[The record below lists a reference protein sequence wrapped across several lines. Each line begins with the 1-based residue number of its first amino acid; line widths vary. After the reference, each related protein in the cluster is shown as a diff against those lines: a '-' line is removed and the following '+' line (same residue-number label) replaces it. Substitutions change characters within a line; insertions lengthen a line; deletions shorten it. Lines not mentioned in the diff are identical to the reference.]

1 MSIRQKKVEG
11 RLQEI
16 ISEFLNREGSTQS
29 IITVTGCD
37 TGRDFKNVVAFIS
50 VFPESFE
57 QEALDFAR
65 RKRGE
70 LRSIIKE
77 KMPMKVIPFIDFEI
91 DAGEKNR
98 QAIEQI
104 LGKI

>member
-1 MSIRQKKVEG
+1 MGIRQRKVEG

-16 ISEFLNREGSTQS
+16 ISAFLNKEGSTQS

-37 TGRDFKNVVAFIS
+37 TGRDFKNVTAYLT

-57 QEALDFAR
+57 QEALEFAR
-65 RKRGE
+65 RKRSE
-70 LRSIIKE
+70 LRTEIRE
-77 KMPMKVIPFIDFEI
+77 KMPMKVIPFVDFEI

-98 QAIEQI
+98 QKVDEL
-104 LGKI
+104 LGKN